1 MREDIQVG
9 DLLFRAIII
18 KKPETG
24 IVLETRPTNRTR
36 YGTSETRMEYKVWD
50 HTQQKHEWVDEMH
63 IGIDWITV
71 DRLLTIL
78 T

>member
-1 MREDIQVG
+1 MRDDIQVG
-9 DLLFRAIII
+9 DLLFRAVII

-24 IVLETRPTNRTR
+24 IVLETRCTNRIR
-36 YGTSETRMEYKVWD
+36 YGTDETRMEYKVWD

-71 DRLLTIL
+71 DTLLTFL
-78 T
+78 P

>member
-1 MREDIQVG
+1 MRDDIQVG
-9 DLLFRAIII
+9 DLLFRAVII

-24 IVLETRPTNRTR
+24 IVLETRTTNRIR
-36 YGTSETRMEYKVWD
+36 YGTNETRMEYKVWD

-71 DRLLTIL
+71 DTLLTI
-78 T
+78 TS